1 MFRADSPPPDAWN
14 LAGSVTPP
22 SSPPRGPASKFAVVD
37 AFTSNGPTPFT
48 GNPADV
54 VLLPSFGSFPSDA
67 VLQAVAAEFNHSE
80 TAFTFRRGDGPGYA
94 LRWWTPTQEVDLCGH
109 ATLAAAHALVTIQS
123 VPLPLSFHTRSGELK
138 VSRDAAGVLLE
149 MDFPAAPPTEAVPAA
164 WAFLKSSLA
173 AALGGVTPLW
183 VGRSDVTTDM
193 LAVLD
198 SEDAVRNVV
207 PDAVALASMGGR
219 GVVVTAQ
226 ATAGAAYDFV
236 SRCFY
241 PGTGIAEDP
250 VTGSAHCMLGPFWA
264 PRLGKQTLVGR
275 QLSAR
280 GGSVLVTV
288 QPGGA
293 RCTLSGS
300 AVTIMQGEMAVPL

>member
-1 MFRADSPPPDAWN
+1 MFTADSPPPDAWN
-14 LAGSVTPP
+14 LAGAAPSPP
-22 SSPPRGPASKFAVVD
+22 PSPPRGPPPKVALVD
-37 AFTSNGPTPFT
+37 AFTSTPFS
-48 GNPADV
+48 GNPASV
-54 VLLPSFGSFPSDA
+54 VLLPAFGSFPSDA

-94 LRWWTPTQEVDLCGH
+94 LRWFTPTQEVDLCGH
-109 ATLAAAHALVTIQS
+109 ATLAAAHALVNMQS

-138 VSRDAAGVLLE
+138 VTRDTAGVLLE

-164 WAFLKSSLA
+164 QAFLKSSLA
-173 AALGGVTPLW
+173 AALGGATPLW
-183 VGRSDVTTDM
+183 VGRSDVTTDT
-193 LAVLD
+193 LAVLE
-198 SEDAVRNVV
+198 SEAAVLSVV
-207 PDAVALASMGGR
+207 PDAAALSRMGGR

-226 ATAGAAYDFV
+226 AAPGASYDFV

-241 PGTGIAEDP
+241 PSTGIVEDP

-264 PRLGKQTLVGR
+264 PRLGKERLVGR

-280 GGSVLVTV
+280 GGSVIVTV

-293 RCTLSGS
+293 RCILSGS
-300 AVTIMQGEMAVPL
+300 TVTIMQGEMAVPL